1 MDWRAYLTDTARAVS
16 FLSRITVPARVF
28 EGHDGSL
35 SRGVRAFP
43 LAGLVI
49 ALPAAATLGLMLVL
63 DASPLLAAFA
73 ALAVQAVVTGALH
86 EDGLSDAADGMGGG
100 RDREHALAIMKDSRI
115 GSYGAVALV
124 IAYGLRAAAIAELA
138 THLSP
143 LAASLCLLAVAAL
156 SRALIVWHWSALP
169 PARSGGLAV
178 AAGAPL
184 KSSLHL
190 ALISGLAIAAALV
203 IPAVSLFS
211 YFLAV
216 PVAAL
221 AAAAFTAKVR
231 SVLAGHTG
239 DTIGATQQVAEIAA
253 LAALAMAS

>member
-16 FLSRITVPARVF
+16 FLSRITVPARFF

-43 LAGLVI
+43 LAGLLI
-49 ALPAAATLGLMLVL
+49 ALPAAATLGLMLLL

-73 ALAVQAVVTGALH
+73 ALAVQAGVTGALH

-115 GSYGAVALV
+115 GSYGAVALIV
-124 IAYGLRAAAIAELA
+124 AYGMRAAAIAQLATELA
-138 THLSP
+138 P
-143 LAASLCLLAVAAL
+143 LAAALCLLAVAAL
-156 SRALIVWHWSALP
+156 SRALMVWHWSALP
-169 PARSGGLAV
+169 PARTGGLAV

-184 KSSLHL
+184 KSSLNS
-190 ALISGLAIAAALV
+190 ALVTGLVLAAAF
-203 IPAVSLFS
+203 AVPSASLFA

-216 PVAAL
+216 LVAAV
-221 AAAAFTAKVR
+221 AAAGFTAKVR
-231 SVLAGHTG
+231 RRLSGHTG
-239 DTIGATQQVAEIAA
+239 DTIGATQQVTEIAA